1 MNELMVSLADKLDMT
16 YEGIVSA
23 YPELA
28 NQIMYYNILD
38 TFRPFLLFAIIFS
51 VASLIASILLANSAP
66 DGTTAL
72 TIELEQQERKLNYA
86 KDNISFYK
94 EEGIKEIEEDIL
106 AKKAEIK
113 ELKKVPKEKYGK
125 YIKYTATALITTVLL
140 KIGIEVLI
148 SILAKDALA
157 VFAILSSI
165 K

>member
-1 MNELMVSLADKLDMT
+1 MNELMMSLTDKLDMT

-38 TFRPFLLFAIIFS
+38 TFRPFLLFAIVFS
-51 VASLIASILLANSAP
+51 VASLITSILLANSEP
-66 DGTTAL
+66 DGTNAL
-72 TIELEQQERKLNYA
+72 TFELEEGERKLNHA
-86 KDNISFYK
+86 KAHKSLYG
-94 EEGIKEIEEDIL
+94 EEGIKKIEDEIV